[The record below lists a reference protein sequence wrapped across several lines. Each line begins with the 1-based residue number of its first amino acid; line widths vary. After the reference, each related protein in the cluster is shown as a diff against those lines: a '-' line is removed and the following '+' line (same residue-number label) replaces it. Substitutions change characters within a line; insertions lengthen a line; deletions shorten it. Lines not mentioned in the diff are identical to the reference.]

1 MPDKYDK
8 AIDYLTEN
16 PDQIWNS
23 WNEPH
28 SYPQGCLFMY
38 VSKTEHTANNIGCLT
53 TIRRNDGFGKVAC
66 TPELTEAI
74 RADERIPKGARDIK
88 VEDLPVFAEW
98 QRRLDKEL
106 NRV

>member
-8 AIDYLTEN
+8 AIDYFTEN
-16 PDQIWNS
+16 PDQICEFWNT
-23 WNEPH
+23 PH
-28 SYPQGCLFMY
+28 LYPQGCLFVY
-38 VSKTEHTANNIGCLT
+38 ASETGRSINNIGCLT
-53 TIRRNDGFGKVAC
+53 TIRRNNGFGTEAC

-74 RADERIPKGARDIK
+74 RADERIPKDARDIK

-98 QRRLDKEL
+98 QRRIDREL

>member
-1 MPDKYDK
+1 MPDKYDG
-8 AIDYLTEN
+8 AIDRLTEN
-16 PDQIWNS
+16 PNTIWETWNS
-23 WNEPH
+23 PH
-28 SYPQGCLFMY
+28 SFFAGCLFMY
-38 VSKTEHTANNIGCLT
+38 ASKDGYPHDDIGCLT
-53 TIRRNDGFGKVAC
+53 TIRRNDGFGRLAC

-74 RADERIPKGARDIK
+74 RADERIPKNARDIK